1 VADELQIRDSSGS
14 QSRKRQ
20 MTVTL
25 TKPQQSD
32 VEKVSGTQ
40 KRVA

>member
-20 MTVTL
+20 IAVTL

-32 VEKVSGTQ
+32 FEKVSVMQ
-40 KRVA
+40 KRAA